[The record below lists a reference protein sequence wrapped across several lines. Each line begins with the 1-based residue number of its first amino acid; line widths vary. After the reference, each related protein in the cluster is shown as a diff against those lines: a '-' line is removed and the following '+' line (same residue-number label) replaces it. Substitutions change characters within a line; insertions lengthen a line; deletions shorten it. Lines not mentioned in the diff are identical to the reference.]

1 MSSFHVDGRVT
12 IKLEYELA
20 MRLGEFILSNR
31 TEDKQFVA
39 LGHKLL
45 NLDEEENPQNP
56 QNIIRST
63 GRVLRGVSNEITHE
77 EEYRGEW
84 VENSI
89 PSGAGK
95 TPIRLRSKYYSKN
108 T

>member
-77 EEYRGEW
+77 EEYKGEW

-89 PSGAGK
+89 PSGK
-95 TPIRLRSKYYSKN
+95 TPIRLRGKYYSKN

>member
-20 MRLGEFILSNR
+20 MRLGEFILNAR

-45 NLDEEENPQNP
+45 NLDEEEVP

-63 GRVLRGVSNEITHE
+63 GRILNGPDKEPNDES
-77 EEYRGEW
+77 W
-84 VENSI
+84 
-89 PSGAGK
+89 SGWDNLQSEKPILPK
-95 TPIRLRSKYYSKN
+95 TQIRMRSKYSKIK
-108 T
+108 

>member
-20 MRLGEFILSNR
+20 MRLGEFILNTR

-45 NLDEEENPQNP
+45 NLDEEENPQS
-56 QNIIRST
+56 IIRST
-63 GRVLRGVSNEITHE
+63 GRVLRGVSNEPPHE
-77 EEYRGEW
+77 EHHYNREEW
-84 VENSI
+84 SENPI
-89 PSGAGK
+89 PSVK
-95 TPIRLRSKYYSKN
+95 TPIRLRNKYSKN
-108 T
+108 I